1 MCIRLEDPY
10 ITNKK
15 QIKTET
21 FITELFEKLNI
32 NLMRIKTNED
42 FNIYYLENELRKI
55 LSHPAYE

>member
-1 MCIRLEDPY
+1 M
-10 ITNKK
+10 
-15 QIKTET
+15 KTER

-55 LSHPAYE
+55 LAHPEYE